1 MVYGGGY
8 EACHQDLY
16 DPTGEQDLDGFD
28 GFDCQAQCG
37 LSFMYFEGIS
47 ACVSLTTKHVYCV
60 TPCQLNRLL
69 LFLVT
74 IGIKIG
80 KIKET
85 NGFNRGNK
93 SWFWDEMLT

>member
-1 MVYGGGY
+1 
-8 EACHQDLY
+8 
-16 DPTGEQDLDGFD
+16 
-28 GFDCQAQCG
+28 
-37 LSFMYFEGIS
+37 MYFEGIS

-93 SWFWDEMLT
+93 SWFWDEKGTWKHPKFIKFSLHVHVDTTHADQNPAPQEILSHQI

>member
-1 MVYGGGY
+1 MTLLVSKILM
-8 EACHQDLY
+8 DLM
-16 DPTGEQDLDGFD
+16 DLIVKPSVDFRL
-28 GFDCQAQCG
+28 C
-37 LSFMYFEGIS
+37 IS
-47 ACVSLTTKHVYCV
+47 KASLHVFLFTTKHVYCV

-69 LFLVT
+69 LSLVA
-74 IGIKIG
+74 IGLKIG